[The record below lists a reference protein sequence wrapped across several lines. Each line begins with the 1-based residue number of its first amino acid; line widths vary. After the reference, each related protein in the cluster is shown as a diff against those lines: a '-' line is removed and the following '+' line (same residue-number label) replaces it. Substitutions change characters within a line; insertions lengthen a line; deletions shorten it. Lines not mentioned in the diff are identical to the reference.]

1 MGKRNGVTG
10 SEHKQAFAKLVE
22 QNAQKHSKQEVFSDF
37 CEMSAISISN
47 AVDRTRRDEREAR
60 YLDIAKRYNTDEL
73 NRFAEMLAHVVLELE
88 TGFSDVL
95 GSLFMQ
101 LALGDS
107 WKGQFF
113 TPYEVSY
120 LMAALT
126 YEDVTEQI
134 KHQGFVQINEPCVG
148 AGGMAIASADVLQ
161 KQGINYQQH
170 LHVAATDLDKR
181 ACHMAYIQLA
191 LLHVPAIV
199 THGNALCPEAQT
211 YSHWFTP
218 AHVLGQWDEKLK
230 IRWFVDAFT
239 ERCSQ
244 SAAIAPR
251 TSVTPTEYQSAI
263 DVIKTDSQAAQ
274 LSLFDDPLDCT
285 Q

>member
-1 MGKRNGVTG
+1 MGKRNRVTG
-10 SEHKQAFAKLVE
+10 SEHKQAFANLVK
-22 QNAQKHSKQEVFSDF
+22 QNAQKHNMHDVFSDF

-73 NRFAEMLAHVVLELE
+73 NRFPEMLAHVVLELE

-101 LALGDS
+101 LGLGDS

-113 TPYEVSY
+113 TPYEISY
-120 LMAALT
+120 LMAMMT
-126 YEDVTEQI
+126 YGDVAEQI
-134 KHQGFVQINEPCVG
+134 KQQGFVRLYEPCVG
-148 AGGMAIASADVLQ
+148 AGGMVIATADVLQ
-161 KQGINYQQH
+161 KHGINYQQQ
-170 LHVAATDLDKR
+170 LHVTATDLDKR

-218 AHVLGQWDEKLK
+218 AHVLGKWEEKLK

-239 ERCSQ
+239 DLCSQ
-244 SAAIAPR
+244 PSSVEPH
-251 TSVTPTEYQSAI
+251 TTVTPTECRSAI

-274 LSLFDDPLDCT
+274 LSLFEDPLDSN